1 MNTTLFRTSL
11 IALSLAAALAGCGKD
26 ASTEAAAGTEQA
38 AAAPSDP
45 NLVTA
50 PPALAGQLKTVTV
63 GKTAV
68 AEPLH
73 VVGRIDFDEQR
84 VARIGANVT
93 GRVTELMA
101 LPGQQVAAGAVLAQ
115 LNSAELGT
123 AQLALLKA
131 RAQRELAAKAVERAR
146 LLLAADVIGSA
157 ELQRRENELGV
168 AQVEERAAT
177 DALRVMGVSQ
187 AAIGQTANTG
197 AITSISS
204 IVSTLSG
211 VVVERKVNKGQV
223 VQPAEVLFTV
233 ADLSRVWVVAQVPEA
248 QVGRVAVGQNVNV
261 DVPSN
266 GVEPITGKIVWV
278 ADIVNP
284 ETRTVMVRTEVDNP
298 KRHLKPAMLANLV
311 IEPLPV
317 ERLVVPA
324 AAVVREENEDY
335 VFVRTE
341 GDKYRRTPVKLADAV
356 GGVRPVETGLVGG
369 EVIVGEGAFHL
380 NNQRKQEA
388 EGGQ

>member
-1 MNTTLFRTSL
+1 MNPRHLFTATLL
-11 IALSLAAALAGCGKD
+11 ALALAGCGK
-26 ASTEAAAGTEQA
+26 TEESPADSAATQA
-38 AAAPSDP
+38 PADP

-50 PPALAGQLKTVTV
+50 PPTLAGQLKTAPVA
-63 GKTAV
+63 TAPV
-68 AEPLH
+68 SEPLR

-101 LPGQQVAAGAVLAQ
+101 LPGQQVQAGAVLAQ

-131 RAQRELAAKAVERAR
+131 RAQRELAGKAVERAK

-168 AQVEERAAT
+168 AAVEERAAA
-177 DALRVMGVSQ
+177 DALRVMGVS
-187 AAIGQTANTG
+187 AGAIAHTASTG
-197 AITSISS
+197 AITSVSS
-204 IVSTLSG
+204 IVSTVTG

-223 VQPAEVLFTV
+223 VQPAEALFTV
-233 ADLSRVWVVAQVPEA
+233 ADLSRVWVIAQVPEV
-248 QVGRVAVGQNVNV
+248 QIGRVQAGQTVRIE
-261 DVPSN
+261 VPSN
-266 GVEPITGKIVWV
+266 GVEPIVGKITWV

-298 KRHLKPAMLANLV
+298 KRHLRPAMLANLV
-311 IEPLPV
+311 IEPLPID
-317 ERLVVPA
+317 RLVVPA
-324 AAVVREENEDY
+324 SAVVREDNDDR

-341 GDKYRRTPVKLADAV
+341 GDRYRLTPVKLGEEI
-356 GGVRPVETGLVGG
+356 GGVRIVQSGLSGG
-369 EVIVGEGAFHL
+369 ETIVTDGAFHL
-380 NNQRKQEA
+380 NNERKRA
-388 EGGQ
+388 EMEGQ